1 MILINFA
8 HPLSEAH
15 LAQVEALV
23 GQKVARV
30 VKVSS
35 QVDVRLSLAAQVARM
50 ADEAGLSGEQWQN
63 EALLINPPSLN
74 HSAVLLMA
82 ELHGRMGHFP
92 TCMRMRPV
100 PDSVPSRFEVA
111 EVVSLQALRDGARTR
126 RTEGG
131 GI

>member
-15 LAQVEALV
+15 VVQVEALV

-35 QVDVRLSLAAQVARM
+35 QVDVQQSLAAQVARM
-50 ADEAGLSGEQWQN
+50 ADGAGLSAEQWQN
-63 EALLINPPSLN
+63 EAVVINPPSLN
-74 HSAVLLMA
+74 HGAVLLMA

-100 PDSVPSRFEVA
+100 PESVPLRFEVA
-111 EVVSLQALRDGARTR
+111 EVVSLQALRGGARAR
-126 RTEGG
+126 RASFG
-131 GI
+131 